1 LLVGEPEL
9 MVADRYDITV
19 LKGMF
24 LDQLAVDVCAVGAI
38 QVLEKRIVEDI
49 DNQGVMAADR
59 RVVYTNIVVWKAPNR
74 VSLFRHVVFSQ
85 SLTVQTEN

>member
-19 LKGMF
+19 LQGMF
-24 LDQLAVDVCAVGAI
+24 LDQLAIDVCAVGAV

-59 RVVYTNIVVWKAPNR
+59 RVVDTNIVVWKTSNR
-74 VSLFRHVVFSQ
+74 ISLFGHVVFSHN
-85 SLTVQTEN
+85 LTVQTEN